1 VSAAAALLWA
11 LVLRGRLESALAF
24 FLTAFIASLVAVQAI
39 DWACGYLV
47 PLDIA
52 GTPPPDPRN
61 ARLRLLITVSL
72 QAAAALLIAYL
83 VARRFRVRGRSPN
96 SESDEVE
103 PR

>member
-1 VSAAAALLWA
+1 MSAAAALLWA

-24 FLTAFIASLVAVQAI
+24 FLTAFIACLVAVQAI

-61 ARLRLLITVSL
+61 ARLRLLIT
-72 QAAAALLIAYL
+72 AAAQLTGALVIAYL
-83 VARRFRVRGRSPN
+83 VARRFRVREPSPGRRSG
-96 SESDEVE
+96 E
-103 PR
+103 